1 MADENTKVL
10 KEIQNMMETRN
21 NSEAQL
27 KDLYEKS
34 MKAYPAEEFKK
45 LTKEQAN
52 DIKDQ
57 RATLKNAISTLNN
70 LNKATITG
78 EGTQNALS
86 RFLGVDFTSEFFRF
100 FKGMRENSKLIASK
114 LGDLGK
120 ALKLDKI
127 SKAAGGFWDFLK
139 KLLGVGLVTIG
150 FLSFLEGWN
159 NADKIFQG
167 IPIDWTER
175 LAAGLATVVGAFL
188 GLDEGEIATLA
199 KDLNQRIE
207 TTVAFL
213 KKDFKNLF
221 TAIGNSLDNMGAILN
236 DVLFIVGLNEDEDKT
251 MFGAIGSIYRNLKEI
266 ASNLWN
272 SDSVLGKILVGLAV
286 LKIGGKILAG
296 VTMLGKVFGTLLSI
310 AAILGGGSIAAGI
323 AIAVGAVTLIGGIFN
338 AFANF
343 GNRWEQFQKDWDKSE
358 GFLDKFGSIFK
369 LIDRVLY
376 DVIDGIIK
384 TVTFGKFNAK
394 DVDNLMRKVDN
405 WLAEQFAFAT
415 EPLNEILD
423 SITGFFT
430 SISEWISNKIDGI
443 KSFFGIETD
452 TETSESIGAKNARAA
467 AVARLDQK
475 ALKDSSNY
483 DQYLKTLESM
493 KEQGLLNEEEYDR
506 ERKEAIQQRYLDGAE
521 PNFSRF
527 TNVQNNT
534 NNNIISK
541 VKTEPN
547 KTTSAVDPSLA
558 AAVVSNG

>member
-10 KEIQNMMETRN
+10 KDIQKKLKTGN

-27 KDLYEKS
+27 KDMYEKS
-34 MKAYPAEEFKK
+34 MKAFPADKFKS
-45 LTKEQAN
+45 LTEEQAKAV
-52 DIKDQ
+52 KDQ
-57 RATLKNAISTLNN
+57 RASLKTAISTLGNIS
-70 LNKATITG
+70 KVAESG

-86 RFLGVDFTSEFFRF
+86 RFLGVDFTSEFFRS
-100 FKGMRENSKLIASK
+100 FKSMRQDSKLIASK

-175 LAAGLATVVGAFL
+175 LAAGLATLVGAFL

-207 TTVAFL
+207 STVAFL

-221 TAIGNSLDNMGAILN
+221 TAIGNSLDNMGAILD

-251 MFGAIGSIYRNLKEI
+251 MLGATGSIFRNLKEI
-266 ASNLWN
+266 TTNLWN
-272 SDSVLGKILVGLAV
+272 SDSILAKILVGLAAI
-286 LKIGGKILAG
+286 KIGTKLIAG
-296 VTMLGKVFGTLLSI
+296 ISTLGTVFTTLGSI
-310 AAILGGGSIAAGI
+310 AAILGGGSIVAGI
-323 AIAVGAVTLIGGIFN
+323 GVAVAAISLIGGIFN

-343 GNRWEQFQKDWDKSE
+343 GNRWEQFRKDWDNSQ

-369 LIDRVLY
+369 LIDGVVY
-376 DVIDGIIK
+376 DIADGIIK
-384 TVTFGKFNAK
+384 TITFGKFNAK
-394 DVDNLMRKVDN
+394 DVDNLMRKFDA
-405 WLAEQFAFAT
+405 WIAEKFTFVT
-415 EPLNEILD
+415 EPLTEIID

-452 TETSESIGAKNARAA
+452 TESPESAAARAAREA

-475 ALKDSSNY
+475 AIKDSSNY
-483 DQYLKTLESM
+483 DQYLKTLDSM
-493 KEQGLLNEEEYDR
+493 KESGLLNEEEYNR
-506 ERKEAIQQRYLDGAE
+506 ERAQAMSYRMADQREGSFA
-521 PNFSRF
+521 RF

-541 VKTEPN
+541 AKPEPN
-547 KTTSAVDPSLA
+547 KTMSAVDPGLA
-558 AAVVSNG
+558 AATGS